1 MLKPE
6 SENRNQAHLGNI
18 SDQVLVDRDNFTSQG
33 LCELLKKVQFGSSDS
48 GIVIT
53 EEENDSKYGQK
64 TSMNS
69 V

>member
-53 EEENDSKYGQK
+53 EEEN
-64 TSMNS
+64 N
-69 V
+69 